1 MNRRLLDSLAL
12 TVAVTLATGAVM
24 LGSAYT
30 PAPHAAEDED
40 AFLEVADLPPVGLV
54 SWAMHAAETPLAPP
68 APAAVIRSVPR
79 ALDDCRHEAERTLQ
93 QGAEAADRLVLE
105 SGSGAVRVDGRAGL
119 TEVRVVARLCA
130 SEASYLESMDVTLE
144 RRGSTLDLRT
154 EYPEQRQRARWGDDY
169 ARIDLVVVVPA
180 GMDAEVDDGSGALE
194 LYDLGAVLVNDGS
207 GEIRVQGAGSVRIDD
222 GSGAVYVRD
231 VRGDV
236 EIEDGSGEI
245 DVDGAQGT
253 VDITDGSGS
262 ITVLRAR
269 GSVVV
274 HDGSGSIEV
283 DEVGG
288 DFLVRSDGSGSID
301 WSAVA
306 GRVDVPEKHR
316 SSRRTWH
323 QRS

>member
-1 MNRRLLDSLAL
+1 MNRRLLDTLAL

-24 LGSAYT
+24 LGSAH
-30 PAPHAAEDED
+30 APVPQAAGDED
-40 AFLEVADLPPVGLV
+40 ARVELADLPTMGLV
-54 SWAMHAAETPLAPP
+54 SWAMHAAETPVAPPPAPP
-68 APAAVIRSVPR
+68 AVIPLPL
-79 ALDDCRHEAERTLQ
+79 ALDECRHEAERTLQ
-93 QGAEAADRLVLE
+93 QAAEAADRLVLE

-119 TEVRVVARLCA
+119 TQVRVVARLCA

-144 RRGSTLDLRT
+144 RRGATLDLRT

-169 ARIDLVVVVPA
+169 ARIELVVEVPA

-194 LYDLGAVLVNDGS
+194 LYDVGALLVNDGS

-245 DVDGAQGT
+245 DVDGVQGA

-269 GSVVV
+269 GNVEV

-283 DEVGG
+283 DGVGG
-288 DFLVRSDGSGSID
+288 DFVVRSDGSGSLD
-301 WSAVA
+301 WSGVS

-316 SSRRTWH
+316 SSRRSWH